1 MGSAGCSI
9 LRFSSLGHQSRF
21 DLTPLAVCVNGHFA
35 SVDICFLLWSVG
47 RLHHLR
53 GAILLPPKR
62 LVKEHADSLVVTPP
76 RGGGGPTSS
85 GTDLAHPMD
94 RQVVR
99 RDNVAALRERGQ
111 EMIVLAGL
119 GVVPG

>member
-1 MGSAGCSI
+1 MKLNWKTLSVATVAGA
-9 LRFSSLGHQSRF
+9 LVLTAAALAFSQGPQ
-21 DLTPLAVCVNGHFA
+21 G
-35 SVDICFLLWSVG
+35 
-47 RLHHLR
+47 
-53 GAILLPPKR
+53 
-62 LVKEHADSLVVTPP
+62 PP

-111 EMIVLAGL
+111 VY
-119 GVVPG
+119 PSSSPP